1 MTPRPG
7 SDTPEAD
14 PNGQNPSDHS
24 PSGTATERII
34 ERFGGIRPMAH
45 KLDMPVTTVQGWKKR
60 GAIPLSRHADL
71 RAAAVKHGITLD
83 EADLEAATPAEDRH
97 GTAPAPDHKPD
108 DKPED
113 KLAQDKVIDSTVPD
127 SKVADAAETTAAPSE
142 PAPVITPP
150 ATPEI
155 PATAEAEERERAR
168 TYSLPP
174 RPVEKTSGGA
184 GFATAVSLLALL
196 VGAAA
201 LTQPW
206 WGPTVMGGNTPT
218 ASAPANDG
226 ALRAQIQQ
234 ITDRVAKLEQRPA
247 ASNGTAA
254 NGASSADLQALAG
267 KVTALEQRVA
277 SAPAPVAN
285 NTDAVKALTDRL
297 AALEQ
302 KAAGGE
308 QAAQQAQQLAQ
319 RIAGLEQKVG
329 ANAAAAQEVSTL
341 KQEVAGLAKQAEG
354 RRDAAANAQ
363 ALVLAAGQ
371 LRGALAGSQ
380 PFQGELQA
388 VQTLAGGDAQ
398 VKASLDAVAPYAP
411 KGIPTQ
417 AQLAERF
424 DPLANDI
431 VKAAQKGEASDWID
445 QVTGTLST
453 LVTVRRQ
460 GGGIV
465 GDTPQATVARAEA
478 AMQQGNLAVA
488 VEELSKLQ
496 GPAAQAAGGW
506 LADARAR
513 LAANQASQQLTGRAI
528 AALTAAGGAKPEG
541 SQ

>member
-97 GTAPAPDHKPD
+97 GTAPAAE
-108 DKPED
+108 DKPAED
-113 KLAQDKVIDSTVPD
+113 KVVD
-127 SKVADAAETTAAPSE
+127 SKATDAAETTAAPSE
-142 PAPVITPP
+142 PASAPVITPP
-150 ATPEI
+150 ATPET
-155 PATAEAEERERAR
+155 PATPDAGEHERAR

-206 WGPTVMGGNTPT
+206 WGPAVMGGNTPT
-218 ASAPANDG
+218 AFAPANDG

-247 ASNGTAA
+247 APANGTAA

-277 SAPAPVAN
+277 STPAPAAGN
-285 NTDAVKALTDRL
+285 GDAVKALTDRL